1 MLTFPNPVHRVST
14 KVLKVPTERLT
25 CMSERVVMRLHPLCN
40 GWQKTPLFTHLNQRL
55 SAVDADN
62 PPLSGGSAAGRGEPS
77 FVSAFFKVA

>member
-1 MLTFPNPVHRVST
+1 MLTFANPVHRVSI